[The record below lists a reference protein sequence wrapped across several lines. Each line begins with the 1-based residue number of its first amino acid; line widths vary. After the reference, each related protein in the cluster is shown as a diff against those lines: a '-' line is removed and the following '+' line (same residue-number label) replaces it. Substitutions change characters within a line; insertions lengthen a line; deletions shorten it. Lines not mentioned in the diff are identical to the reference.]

1 LSVYSAFYI
10 LHSALRYR
18 SFPRSHQYISMGTKS
33 VKFRENIENVFRP
46 GHVTS
51 VDGYLRHVI
60 VHDSMK
66 IISAELHDQAFTP
79 EQIPEPE
86 LPQIA
91 VFGRSNV
98 GKSSLL
104 ATMMRRKK
112 LVKIS
117 STPGKT
123 RGIFYYRVNDILL
136 LVDLP
141 GYGFSKAPKVMAA
154 QWQSLVEA
162 YLDKPP
168 GPTLAMHLIDIRH
181 PPTAD
186 DHAVRNILEE
196 RQIPILV
203 VATKGDKLS
212 RSRRLKSVQVI
223 AKEFDVPNRIIVPVS
238 AKDASLPTDPV
249 WESILSFIDDVE

>member
-1 LSVYSAFYI
+1 
-10 LHSALRYR
+10 
-18 SFPRSHQYISMGTKS
+18 M
-33 VKFRENIENVFRP
+33 
-46 GHVTS
+46 
-51 VDGYLRHVI
+51 I
-60 VHDSMK
+60 VHGSMK

-79 EQIPEPE
+79 DQIPEPE

-104 ATMMRRKK
+104 AAMMRRKK
-112 LVKIS
+112 LVKVS

-123 RGIFYYRVNDILL
+123 RAIFYYRVNESLL
-136 LVDLP
+136 L
-141 GYGFSKAPKVMAA
+141 YGFSKAPKAMAA

-168 GPTLAMHLIDIRH
+168 GPSLAMHLIDIRH
-181 PPTAD
+181 PPTSD
-186 DHAVRNILEE
+186 DLAVREILKE

-212 RSRRLKSVQVI
+212 RSRRMRSIQVI
-223 AKEFDVPNRIIVPVS
+223 AKELSIAPGAIVPVS
-238 AKDASLPTDPV
+238 VKDASLPAEVV
-249 WESILSFIDDVE
+249 WESILLNIEIEK

>member
-1 LSVYSAFYI
+1 
-10 LHSALRYR
+10 
-18 SFPRSHQYISMGTKS
+18 M
-33 VKFRENIENVFRP
+33 
-46 GHVTS
+46 S
-51 VDGYLRHVI
+51 VDVQSRHVI
-60 VHDSMK
+60 VHLFMK
-66 IISAELHDQAFTP
+66 IKSAELHDQAFTP
-79 EQIPEPE
+79 EQIPEPD

-104 ATMMRRKK
+104 AAMMRRKK
-112 LVKIS
+112 LVKVS

-123 RGIFYYRVNDILL
+123 RAIFYYRVNDHLL

-141 GYGFSKAPKVMAA
+141 GYGFSKAPKAMAA

-168 GPTLAMHLIDIRH
+168 GPSLAMHLIDIRH

-186 DHAVRNILEE
+186 DLAVREILKE

-212 RSRRLKSVQVI
+212 RSRRMRSIQVI
-223 AKEFDVPNRIIVPVS
+223 VKDLGISPGTVLPVS
-238 AKDASLPTDPV
+238 VKDASLPAEAL
-249 WESILSFIDDVE
+249 WESILSLIGEEE

>member
-1 LSVYSAFYI
+1 
-10 LHSALRYR
+10 
-18 SFPRSHQYISMGTKS
+18 
-33 VKFRENIENVFRP
+33 
-46 GHVTS
+46 
-51 VDGYLRHVI
+51 
-60 VHDSMK
+60 MK
-66 IISAELHDQAFTP
+66 IISAQLHDQAFTP

-104 ATMMRRKK
+104 AAMMRRKK
-112 LVKIS
+112 LVKVS

-123 RGIFYYRVNDILL
+123 RAIFYYSVNDRML

-141 GYGFSKAPKVMAA
+141 GYGFSKAPKAMAA

-162 YLDKPP
+162 YLDAPP

-181 PPTAD
+181 PPTSD
-186 DHAVRNILEE
+186 DLAVREILIQ

-212 RSRRLKSVQVI
+212 RSRRMKSIQVI
-223 AKEFDVPNRIIVPVS
+223 AKDFGIETRTVVPVS
-238 AKDASLPTDPV
+238 VKDASLHAETL
-249 WESILSFIDDVE
+249 WESILSFLGEEE

>member
-1 LSVYSAFYI
+1 
-10 LHSALRYR
+10 
-18 SFPRSHQYISMGTKS
+18 
-33 VKFRENIENVFRP
+33 
-46 GHVTS
+46 
-51 VDGYLRHVI
+51 
-60 VHDSMK
+60 MK

-79 EQIPEPE
+79 DQIPEPE

-104 ATMMRRKK
+104 AAMMRRKK
-112 LVKIS
+112 LVKVS

-123 RGIFYYRVNDILL
+123 RAIFYYRVNESLL

-141 GYGFSKAPKVMAA
+141 GYGFSKAPKTMAA

-168 GPTLAMHLIDIRH
+168 GPALAMHLIDIRH
-181 PPTAD
+181 PPTSD
-186 DHAVRNILEE
+186 DLAVREILKE

-212 RSRRLKSVQVI
+212 RSRRMRSIQVI
-223 AKEFDVPNRIIVPVS
+223 AKELSIAPGAIVPVS
-238 AKDASLPTDPV
+238 VKDASLPAEVV
-249 WESILSFIDDVE
+249 WESILLNIEIEK